1 MKIYRRAHPTNGPT
15 QLVSAVGVDM
25 RDWPES
31 YRRILQRNDG
41 SPMAASWTPLPAVF
55 VYDLEAV
62 GAGLIAVDLP
72 MMVGFVFLLR
82 PAALGLL
89 SERLSP
95 YGEFLPIECDEDE
108 LVGFHC
114 TNVIDALDM
123 ERSNVSR
130 FDDDDRV
137 LHTIYDA
144 QFRAGTIGDNEV
156 FCVPQD
162 PGYVFFSESF
172 VDWFSTLGL
181 TGAGWYCKAE
191 VEP

>member
-1 MKIYRRAHPTNGPT
+1 MRIYREASPTNGPT

-31 YRRILQRNDG
+31 YRRILQDNDG
-41 SPMAASWTPLPAVF
+41 SPMAASWTPLPAAF
-55 VYDLEAV
+55 VYDLEVA

-72 MMVGFVFLLR
+72 RMVGFVFLLR
-82 PAALGLL
+82 PRALGLL
-89 SERLSP
+89 SEHLSP

-123 ERSNVSR
+123 ERSNVMR
-130 FDDDDRV
+130 IDGEDRV
-137 LHTIYDA
+137 YFFLYDVN
-144 QFRAGTIGDNEV
+144 FRAGTIGDNEV
-156 FCVPQD
+156 FCVPED

-181 TGAGWYCKAE
+181 TGVGLWLDAE